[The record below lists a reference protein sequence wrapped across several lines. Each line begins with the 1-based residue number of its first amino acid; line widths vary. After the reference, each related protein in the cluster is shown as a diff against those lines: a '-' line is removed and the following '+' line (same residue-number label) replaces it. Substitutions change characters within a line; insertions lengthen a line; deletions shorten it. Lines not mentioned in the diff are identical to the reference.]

1 MQGQNQYNINN
12 RTQQSSRK
20 RDLDEVLDEVR
31 LEANMQV
38 LLRERRSQLREILP
52 DMALRARN
60 MDWIVNQWR
69 LDSSSSSE
77 EEVSEPNNYQWVL
90 TKTSR

>member
-31 LEANMQV
+31 FEANIQL
-38 LLRERRSQLREILP
+38 LLRERRSQLREMLP
-52 DMALRARN
+52 EMATRARN
-60 MDWIVNQWR
+60 MEWIVNQWR
-69 LDSSSSSE
+69 IDSGSSSD
-77 EEVSEPNNYQWVL
+77 EEVSEPNNYQWVV